1 MAKLI
6 RQKREN
12 KVSPIGVVK
21 MTGLRQMGQAMG
33 QVGQFADEVRVEATK
48 ALEQVKLNEANDRL
62 DYLQSL
68 PSQELDRVMAEQ
80 QAAEKEGRGE
90 LVYQENSL
98 GRPQPLVQGQI
109 PTKDVGPWSPTWMRQ
124 WNRRANE
131 WNALKA
137 GNQISNFI
145 FKEKQRQIESGE
157 FNPDAFEKSVAT
169 YTDAVV
175 KNTDMRAAGAVR
187 MAVDADIHKGYQ
199 ELYKLRHDKDTELYN
214 AEHAVVDRKFK
225 GLIHNAI
232 VDGGVNDKGLPLLI
246 KGAWQHKL
254 RKLEKDG
261 AGEGEIA
268 IEFEKFARDFHTS
281 GITHQINH
289 ELKSVKTL
297 GELGEF
303 TEETLTKIT
312 NVALG
317 RKTIP
322 SLQIDAA
329 TGDISLTEVNF
340 ADVYPTFAEQETVA
354 KGWRDLV
361 KTKFQLAQEVQKMR
375 VESLQYQFNEM
386 MFRKRQAVNSGD
398 ANLIAATDKEMLDFI
413 NQERNSDFAEF
424 QDKAL
429 KNWVASRT
437 FAETEGNRQ
446 FAMETADGA
455 EGSLEELEGMMPE
468 AMRKQYEALYQLDSE
483 DLKRLGDGMSPSK
496 LAQAYQARIGWIQ
509 SQLTSK
515 PSTSSVELAQ
525 AMDTGGRLK
534 HTKKLGTEAQKMVNA
549 FAAANNIP
557 LRNGIYRPFE
567 YNQETNEAEFQHAIR
582 FTRMFARTGVMP
594 SQIIGRVR
602 DIAMNTGTGVSNA
615 EKESVVRW
623 YRAVRNSRM
632 FTKDELKGILGE
644 RTNNALDYAYN
655 SIQDA
660 GMPSASDAVIGN
672 MTRIASG
679 EIQLDQI
686 SPSGKI
692 PQDLQTIITEQSD
705 RWFGDVGNVP
715 DQMRTDV
722 GKLANII
729 RNSAEGQTLDN
740 EEIVEKAVE
749 QAKKKWAVSNWGIK
763 GKDTWSK
770 EPIDQYYKNLPDDGS
785 PTSPLNQIIR
795 RQLGDGKYTIGFDT
809 PISMSDVSL
818 PNEIDKESQMFFVS
832 DYSVDGKRIY
842 TPYIRV
848 QMGNQVVPYALL
860 KDGYP
865 VMLDLSAEDAFEGRR
880 KAARQTILDVIETRK
895 DMREIAMNKF
905 AVSGFMGSERGF
917 VESGITNE
925 KVMAMRDIVEMS
937 DDIRLLESELKDLE
951 TRAVLNFDQK
961 IFDMY
966 RENTLSTRLSDVIK
980 LQTAMNHY
988 EFDNWLEIPN
998 ERKVEIIKKYNLS
1011 DLKAPIKKYFGI
1023 DIDQLETDKPEPLPQ
1038 QGTSD
1043 GA

>member
-6 RQKREN
+6 RQKRQN

-21 MTGLRQMGQAMG
+21 MTGLREMGNAMA
-33 QVGQFADEVRVEATK
+33 QVGQFADDVRVEATK
-48 ALEQVKLNEANDRL
+48 VLEQTKLNEANDRL

-68 PSQELDRVMAEQ
+68 PSQELDRVMAQQ
-80 QAAEKEGRGE
+80 QAAEKEGKGE

-109 PTKDVGPWSPTWMRQ
+109 PTKDEGPWSPTWVRQ

-137 GNQISNFI
+137 GNQISDFI
-145 FKEKQRQIESGE
+145 FKEKQKQIESGE

-187 MAVDADIHKGYQ
+187 MAVDADIHKSYQ

-214 AEHAVVDRKFK
+214 AEHAVVERKFK

-232 VDGGVNDKGLPLLI
+232 VDGGVYDKGLPLLI

-268 IEFEKFARDFHTS
+268 LQFEKFARDFHTS
-281 GITHQINH
+281 GLTHQINH
-289 ELKSVKTL
+289 ELKSIKTL

-303 TEETLTKIT
+303 TEDYLTKIT

-317 RKTIP
+317 RKNIP
-322 SLQIDAA
+322 SLELDVA
-329 TGDISLTEVNF
+329 TGDIALTEVSF
-340 ADVYPTFAEQETVA
+340 ADVYPTLPEQEAVA

-361 KTKFQLAQEVQKMR
+361 KNKFELAQELQKMR

-398 ANLIAATDKEMLDFI
+398 ADLIAATDKEMLDFI
-413 NQERNSDFAEF
+413 NIDRNSDFAEF

-446 FAMETADGA
+446 FAMETADGGPDA
-455 EGSLEELEGMMPE
+455 LEKLEKMMPE
-468 AMRKQYEALYQLDSE
+468 TMRKQYKNLWQLNAK
-483 DLKRLGDGMSPSK
+483 DLKRLGDGMSPAK
-496 LAQAYQARIGWIQ
+496 LAQAYQARISWIQ
-509 SQLTSK
+509 SQRASK
-515 PSTSSVELAQ
+515 PSKSSIELAR
-525 AMDTGGRLK
+525 AMDTGERLN
-534 HTKKLGTEAQKMVNA
+534 HTKKLGTEAQAIVNA

-557 LRNGIYRPFE
+557 LRNGVYRPFE
-567 YNQETNEAEFQHAIR
+567 FNQETNEAEFQDAIR
-582 FTRMFARTGVMP
+582 FTRMFARIGVMP
-594 SQIIGRVR
+594 SQIIGQARAIVL
-602 DIAMNTGTGVSNA
+602 DTGMGVSNPQ
-615 EKESVVRW
+615 KEAVVRW
-623 YRAVRNSRM
+623 YRDIRNSRM
-632 FTKDELKGILGE
+632 FTKNELKGILGE
-644 RTNNALDYAYN
+644 KFNNALDYAYN

-672 MTRIASG
+672 MTRLANG
-679 EIQLDQI
+679 EIELDKI

-809 PISMSDVSL
+809 PISMNDVSL

-848 QMGNQVVPYALL
+848 LMGNQVVPYALL

-865 VMLDLSAEDAFEGRR
+865 VMLDLSAENALEGQR
-880 KAARQTILDVIETRK
+880 KQARQTILDVIETRK

-905 AVSGFMGSERGF
+905 AINEFMGSERGF

-937 DDIRLLESELKDLE
+937 NDIQLLESELKNLE
-951 TRAVLNFDQK
+951 TRAVLKFDQK

-980 LQTAMNHY
+980 LQTAMNDY
-988 EFDNWLEIPN
+988 EFNNWLDVPN
-998 ERKVEIIKKYNLS
+998 ERKVEIINKYNLS
-1011 DLKAPIKKYFGI
+1011 GLKAPIKKYFGI
-1023 DIDQLETDKPEPLPQ
+1023 DMDQLETNKPEPLPQ
-1038 QGTSD
+1038 QGASD

>member
-68 PSQELDRVMAEQ
+68 PSQELDRVMASQ
-80 QAAEKEGRGE
+80 QAAEKEGKGE

-214 AEHAVVDRKFK
+214 TEHAVVDRKFK

-232 VDGGVNDKGLPLLI
+232 VEGGVYDQGLPLLI

-268 IEFEKFARDFHTS
+268 IEFEKFARNFHTS

-322 SLQIDAA
+322 SLQIDVA
-329 TGDISLTEVNF
+329 TSDISLTEVNF
-340 ADVYPTFAEQETVA
+340 ADVYPTFAEQEAVA

-361 KTKFQLAQEVQKMR
+361 KNKFQLAQEVQKMR

-386 MFRKRQAVNSGD
+386 MFRKRQAVNTGD
-398 ANLIAATDKEMLDFI
+398 ADLIASIDKEAQDFV
-413 NQERNSDFAEF
+413 NMERSSDFAEF

-429 KNWVASRT
+429 KNWFASRT

-446 FAMETADGA
+446 FAMETAEGS
-455 EGSLEELEGMMPE
+455 EGSLEELESMMPE
-468 AMRKQYEALYQLDSE
+468 AMRKQYEQLYSLDAE
-483 DLKRLGDGMSPSK
+483 DLQRLGDGMSPSK

-534 HTKKLGTEAQKMVNA
+534 HTKKLGTEAQKMINA
-549 FAAANNIP
+549 FAASSNIP

-567 YNQETNEAEFQHAIR
+567 FNQETNEAEFQHAIR

-594 SQIIGRVR
+594 SQIIGQVR
-602 DIAMNTGTGVSNA
+602 DIAMNQTGVSNPQ
-615 EKESVVRW
+615 KEAVVRW

-632 FTKDELKGILGE
+632 FTKGELEGILGK
-644 RTNNALDYAYN
+644 RTNDALDYAYN

-660 GMPSASDAVIGN
+660 SMPSASDAVIGN
-672 MTRIASG
+672 MTRLANG

-749 QAKKKWAVSNWGIK
+749 QAKKRWAVSNWGIK
-763 GKDTWSK
+763 GNDTWSK
-770 EPIDQYYKNLPDDGS
+770 EPIDKYYKNLPDNGS
-785 PTSPLNQIIR
+785 PNSPLNQIIR

-809 PISMSDVSL
+809 PISMNDVSL
-818 PNEIDKESQMFFVS
+818 PNEMDKESQMFFVS

-848 QMGNQVVPYALL
+848 QMGNQVVPFALL

-865 VMLDLSAEDAFEGRR
+865 VMLDLSAENAFEGQR
-880 KAARQTILDVIETRK
+880 KQARQTILDVIDRRK
-895 DMREIAMNKF
+895 DMRDIAMNKF
-905 AVSGFMGSERGF
+905 IGGASIAMAEGVQKENM
-917 VESGITNE
+917 
-925 KVMAMRDIVEMS
+925 MAMRDIVEMS
-937 DDIRLLESELKDLE
+937 DDIRLLESELKNLE

-980 LQTAMNHY
+980 LQTAMNNY
-988 EFDNWLEIPN
+988 DFDNWIDIPA
-998 ERKVEIIKKYNLS
+998 EKKVEIIKKYNLS
-1011 DLKAPIKKYFGI
+1011 SLKYPIKQYFGI
-1023 DIDQLETDKPEPLPQ
+1023 DMDQLETDIPEPLPQ